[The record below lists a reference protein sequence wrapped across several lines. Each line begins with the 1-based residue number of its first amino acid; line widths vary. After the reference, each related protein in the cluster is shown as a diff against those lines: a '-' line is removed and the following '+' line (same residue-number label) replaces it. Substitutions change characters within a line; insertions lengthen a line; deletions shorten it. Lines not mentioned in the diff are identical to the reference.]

1 MNHEAGIIL
10 NLPTLILTPSLRP
23 DKPRIPFEDMDCKV
37 TFKVIRIT
45 AMNIIAIMTI
55 IMITA
60 MKIIIIMKIKT
71 IPSPKLEFP
80 TTLEPSQ
87 ELLGTTLMQVSP
99 SPQ

>member
-1 MNHEAGIIL
+1 
-10 NLPTLILTPSLRP
+10 
-23 DKPRIPFEDMDCKV
+23 MDCKV

-45 AMNIIAIMTI
+45 AMDIIAI
-55 IMITA
+55 
-60 MKIIIIMKIKT
+60 MKIIIIVKMKT
-71 IPSPKLEFP
+71 IPSLKLEFP